1 MIDLPL
7 PPQPKLEVRDVQV
20 RYVNKRT
27 GAETVALDKTSF
39 SVASGEFVCIVGPS
53 GCGKTTLLNCLDG
66 LRPVS
71 GGQIL
76 VDGRPVCGPGP
87 DRAMVFQSPSLMPWR
102 NVIKNVMYGLEAQ
115 GVAAAEAVERARK
128 MIELVGLG
136 GFENYHPGELSGGM
150 QQRVN
155 LARALVIEPEV
166 ILLDEPFAAL
176 DAQTR
181 ELMQAELLRVWRVTK
196 KTAVFITHQ
205 ISEAVFL
212 ADRVIVLSS
221 RPGRVK
227 AIVDIDIPRPRTLEI
242 KHDPRTIELER
253 QVEALIDSTVTA
265 EQIFAAAGD

>member
-1 MIDLPL
+1 LIDTPL
-7 PPQPKLEVRDVQV
+7 RATPKLELRDVQV
-20 RYVNKRT
+20 RYTNKRT
-27 GAETVALDKTSF
+27 GAQTIALEKTSF
-39 SVASGEFVCIVGPS
+39 AVASGEFVCIVGPS

-76 VDGRPVCGPGP
+76 VDGRPVSAPGP
-87 DRAMVFQSPSLMPWR
+87 DRSMVFQSPSLMPWR
-102 NVIKNVMYGLEAQ
+102 NVLRNVLYGLESQ
-115 GVAAAEAVERARK
+115 GVPGPEAMQRAMK
-128 MIELVGLG
+128 MIELVGLA
-136 GFENYHPGELSGGM
+136 GFENYSPGELSGGM

-221 RPGRVK
+221 RPGHVK
-227 AIVDIDIPRPRTLEI
+227 AIVDIDIPRPRGLDV
-242 KHDPRTIELER
+242 KHDPHTIALER
-253 QVEALIDSTVTA
+253 QIEALIDSGITA
-265 EQIFAAAGD
+265 EQMFAAAGE

>member
-1 MIDLPL
+1 LIDAPL
-7 PPQPKLEVRDVQV
+7 QSKPKLEVRDVHV
-20 RYVNKRT
+20 HYTNKRT
-27 GAETVALDKTSF
+27 GAETIALDKTTF
-39 SVASGEFVCIVGPS
+39 SVAPGEFVCIVGPS

-66 LRPVS
+66 LRPIS
-71 GGQIL
+71 GGEML
-76 VDGRPVCGPGP
+76 VDGIPVKGPGP

-102 NVIKNVMYGLEAQ
+102 TVLRNVTYGLESQ
-115 GVAAAEAVERARK
+115 GVSSGEAIARAKK
-128 MIELVGLG
+128 MIDLVGLS
-136 GFENYHPGELSGGM
+136 GFEGYSPGELSGGM

-227 AIVDIDIPRPRTLEI
+227 AIVDIDIPRPRSLDI
-242 KHDPRTIELER
+242 KHDPRTVALER
-253 QVEALIDSTVTA
+253 EVEALIDSGVTA
-265 EQIFAAAGD
+265 EQMFAAAGE